1 MKLSY
6 HITFADG
13 SNPYY
18 SFPADAK
25 KQIKEILSWCRDHWN
40 DRYNLYAEGENARYR
55 ISNTAWGTWV
65 VYKIGKWV
73 DSIES
78 KQYKKLGNAVKYLE
92 KIMED

>member
-25 KQIKEILSWCRDHWN
+25 AQIKAINKRMLDHYNNRCDILLN
-40 DRYNLYAEGENARYR
+40 RYR
-55 ISNTAWGTWV
+55 ISNTSWGTWII
-65 VYKIGKWV
+65 YKTGKYV

-78 KQYKKLGNAVKYLE
+78 KQYKKLGNAVRYLE
-92 KIMED
+92 KIIED